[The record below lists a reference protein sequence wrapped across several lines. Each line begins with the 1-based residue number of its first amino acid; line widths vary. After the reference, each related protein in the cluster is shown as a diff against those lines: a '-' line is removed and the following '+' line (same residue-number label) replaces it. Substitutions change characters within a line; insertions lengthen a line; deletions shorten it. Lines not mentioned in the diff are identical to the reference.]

1 MNITPK
7 DLLDAGVHFGHQLR
21 RWNPKSKPYVYDNRN
36 GISIIDLEKTHA
48 LLEKAYAK
56 VEEVIASG
64 KDILF
69 IGTKK
74 QAQEIVREAATAS
87 NMPFCVNR
95 WMGGGL
101 TNFTTIKSSLAK
113 YRKFL
118 KMDQEGELEKLPG
131 KEEAAIRRQM
141 SRMNRNFEGMLGV
154 AELPAAV
161 FIIDTKNEE
170 IAVTEAKRLGIPV
183 IGLVD
188 TNSDP
193 TMLDYPIPGNDDAVK
208 SIRIIVDTIL
218 EAAQSGLSQREAK
231 KVQKSAGPIKRD
243 QVFEQQEDIEV
254 TLPAGYGEEDED
266 SAEEA
271 PVAQAPAAEAPASE
285 EPAVE
290 PAPEEPAKEE
300 AAVEEAP
307 VEEAPAEE
315 SAPEPEA
322 AAVEEAP
329 AAEEEAPVEEAAP
342 EPEAAPEATEES
354 EEESK

>member
-1 MNITPK
+1 MNTTPK

-36 GISIIDLEKTHA
+36 GISIIDLEKTHK
-48 LLEKAYAK
+48 LLEKAYTK
-56 VEEVIASG
+56 IEEVVSSG

-74 QAQEIVREAATAS
+74 QAQEIIREAATS
-87 NMPFCVNR
+87 CQMPFCVNR

-118 KMDQEGELEKLPG
+118 KMDQDGELEKLPG

-141 SRMNRNFEGMLGV
+141 SRMNRNFEGMLEV
-154 AELPAAV
+154 NDLPAAV
-161 FIIDTKNEE
+161 FVVDTKNEE
-170 IAVTEAKRLGIPV
+170 IAVSEANRLGIPV

-193 TMLDYPIPGNDDAVK
+193 TVLDYPIPGNDDAVK
-208 SIRIIVDTIL
+208 SIRIIVETIL

-231 KVQKSAGPIKRD
+231 RVQKSAGPIKRE

-254 TLPAGYGEEDED
+254 TLPAGYGEDED
-266 SAEEA
+266 ASTPAIVSPAVEA
-271 PVAQAPAAEAPASE
+271 VANEAPAT
-285 EPAVE
+285 
-290 PAPEEPAKEE
+290 
-300 AAVEEAP
+300 EAP
-307 VEEAPAEE
+307 SVEASAPDAPANEE
-315 SAPEPEA
+315 SVADDST
-322 AAVEEAP
+322 VESD
-329 AAEEEAPVEEAAP
+329 
-342 EPEAAPEATEES
+342 ATEEK
-354 EEESK
+354 E

>member
-48 LLEKAYAK
+48 LLEKAYTK

-118 KMDQEGELEKLPG
+118 KMDEEGELEKLPG

-208 SIRIIVDTIL
+208 SIRIIVDSIV

-271 PVAQAPAAEAPASE
+271 PVAQAPAAEAPA
-285 EPAVE
+285 A
-290 PAPEEPAKEE
+290 EEPAKEE
-300 AAVEEAP
+300 AAIEEEPAAESASEP
-307 VEEAPAEE
+307 EAATAEEEPAAEEAPAEE
-315 SAPEPEA
+315 
-322 AAVEEAP
+322 
-329 AAEEEAPVEEAAP
+329 AAP
-342 EPEAAPEATEES
+342 EPEATEES

>member
-36 GISIIDLEKTHA
+36 GISIIDLEKTYA

-64 KDILF
+64 RDILF

-141 SRMNRNFEGMLGV
+141 SRMNRNFEGMLSV
-154 AELPAAV
+154 DELPAAV

-208 SIRIIVDTIL
+208 SIRIIVETIL

-266 SAEEA
+266 SDEEV
-271 PVAQAPAAEAPASE
+271 PVSE
-285 EPAVE
+285 TP
-290 PAPEEPAKEE
+290 P
-300 AAVEEAP
+300 P
-307 VEEAPAEE
+307 V
-315 SAPEPEA
+315 S
-322 AAVEEAP
+322 EAP
-329 AAEEEAPVEEAAP
+329 AAEEPTLEESEAEEPAVEAAPVEKSAP
-342 EPEAAPEATEES
+342 ESIAAV
-354 EEESK
+354 EEEPDKEDAPAEDATK

>member
-1 MNITPK
+1 MNTTPK

-36 GISIIDLEKTHA
+36 GISIIDLEKTHK
-48 LLEKAYAK
+48 LLEKAYSK
-56 VEEVIASG
+56 IEEVVSSG

-74 QAQEIVREAATAS
+74 QAQEIMREAATS
-87 NMPFCVNR
+87 CQMPFCVNR

-118 KMDQEGELEKLPG
+118 KMDQDGELEKLPG

-141 SRMNRNFEGMLGV
+141 SRMNRNFEGMLEV
-154 AELPAAV
+154 NDLPAAV
-161 FIIDTKNEE
+161 FVVDTKNEE
-170 IAVTEAKRLGIPV
+170 IAVSEANRLGIPV

-193 TMLDYPIPGNDDAVK
+193 TVLDYPIPGNDDAVK
-208 SIRIIVDTIL
+208 SIRIIVETIL

-231 KVQKSAGPIKRD
+231 RVQKSAGPIKRE

-254 TLPAGYGEEDED
+254 TLPAGYGEDED
-266 SAEEA
+266 ASTPAIVSPAVEA
-271 PVAQAPAAEAPASE
+271 VANEAPAT
-285 EPAVE
+285 
-290 PAPEEPAKEE
+290 
-300 AAVEEAP
+300 EAP
-307 VEEAPAEE
+307 SVEASAPDAPANEE
-315 SAPEPEA
+315 SVADDST
-322 AAVEEAP
+322 VESD
-329 AAEEEAPVEEAAP
+329 
-342 EPEAAPEATEES
+342 ATEEK
-354 EEESK
+354 E

>member
-1 MNITPK
+1 MNTTPK

-36 GISIIDLEKTHA
+36 GISIIDLEKTHK

-56 VEEVIASG
+56 VEEVVSSG
-64 KDILF
+64 KDVLF

-74 QAQEIVREAATAS
+74 QAQEIMREAATS
-87 NMPFCVNR
+87 CQMPFCVNR

-141 SRMNRNFEGMLGV
+141 SRMNRNFEGMLEV
-154 AELPAAV
+154 NELPAAV
-161 FIIDTKNEE
+161 FVVDTKNEE
-170 IAVTEAKRLGIPV
+170 IAVAEAKRLGISV

-193 TMLDYPIPGNDDAVK
+193 TILDYPIPGNDDAVK
-208 SIRIIVDTIL
+208 SIRIIVETIL

-231 KVQKSAGPIKRD
+231 RVQKSVGPIKRE

-254 TLPAGYGEEDED
+254 TLPAGYGEEEAAPA
-266 SAEEA
+266 STEEVVAEA
-271 PVAQAPAAEAPASE
+271 APAAEAPAEAPAIEEASASE
-285 EPAVE
+285 ASEASE
-290 PAPEEPAKEE
+290 APEAE
-300 AAVEEAP
+300 AAP
-307 VEEAPAEE
+307 VESEA
-315 SAPEPEA
+315 
-322 AAVEEAP
+322 
-329 AAEEEAPVEEAAP
+329 
-342 EPEAAPEATEES
+342 S
-354 EEESK
+354 EEKN

>member
-1 MNITPK
+1 MNTTPK

-36 GISIIDLEKTHA
+36 GISIIDLEKTHK
-48 LLEKAYAK
+48 LLENAYSK
-56 VEEVIASG
+56 IEEVVSSG

-74 QAQEIVREAATAS
+74 QAQDIMREAATS
-87 NMPFCVNR
+87 CQMPFCVNR

-118 KMDQEGELEKLPG
+118 KMDQDGELEKLPG

-141 SRMNRNFEGMLGV
+141 SRMNRNFEGMLEV
-154 AELPAAV
+154 NDLPAAIFV
-161 FIIDTKNEE
+161 VDTKNEE
-170 IAVTEAKRLGIPV
+170 IAVSEANRLGIPV

-193 TMLDYPIPGNDDAVK
+193 TVLDYPIPGNDDAVK
-208 SIRIIVDTIL
+208 SIRIIVETIL

-231 KVQKSAGPIKRD
+231 RVQKSAGPIKRE

-254 TLPAGYGEEDED
+254 TLPAGYGEDED
-266 SAEEA
+266 AHTPAVESPAVEA
-271 PVAQAPAAEAPASE
+271 AATEAPASE
-285 EPAVE
+285 
-290 PAPEEPAKEE
+290 AP
-300 AAVEEAP
+300 AAVEAAAP
-307 VEEAPAEE
+307 KASASEEPVADDAPAE
-315 SAPEPEA
+315 SDAI
-322 AAVEEAP
+322 EEK
-329 AAEEEAPVEEAAP
+329 E
-342 EPEAAPEATEES
+342 
-354 EEESK
+354 

>member
-1 MNITPK
+1 MNTTPK

-48 LLEKAYAK
+48 LLEKAYTK
-56 VEEVIASG
+56 VEDTIASG

-74 QAQEIVREAATAS
+74 QAQDIVREAATDCQ
-87 NMPFCVNR
+87 MPFCVNR

-141 SRMNRNFEGMLGV
+141 SRMNRNFEGMLAV
-154 AELPAAV
+154 NELPAAV
-161 FIIDTKNEE
+161 FVVDTKNEE
-170 IAVTEAKRLGIPV
+170 IAVAEANRLGIPV

-193 TMLDYPIPGNDDAVK
+193 TLLEYPIPGNDDAVK
-208 SIRIIVDTIL
+208 SIRIIVETIL
-218 EAAQSGLSQREAK
+218 EAAQNGLAHREAK
-231 KVQKSAGPIKRD
+231 RVQKSAGPIIRE
-243 QVFEQQEDIEV
+243 QVFEQQEDVEV
-254 TLPAGYGEEDED
+254 TLPAGYGEDE
-266 SAEEA
+266 AAGAPKKEA
-271 PVAQAPAAEAPASE
+271 APEGTLEATAAKEGSKAAEAPAE
-285 EPAVE
+285 AAEPAE
-290 PAPEEPAKEE
+290 KTENAP
-300 AAVEEAP
+300 
-307 VEEAPAEE
+307 
-315 SAPEPEA
+315 S
-322 AAVEEAP
+322 
-329 AAEEEAPVEEAAP
+329 
-342 EPEAAPEATEES
+342 S
-354 EEESK
+354 EESK

>member
-1 MNITPK
+1 MNTTPK

-36 GISIIDLEKTHA
+36 GISIIDLEKTHK
-48 LLEKAYAK
+48 LLEKAYTK
-56 VEEVIASG
+56 IEEVVSSG

-74 QAQEIVREAATAS
+74 QAQEIMREAANS
-87 NMPFCVNR
+87 CQMPFCVNR

-118 KMDQEGELEKLPG
+118 KMDQDGELEKLPG

-141 SRMNRNFEGMLGV
+141 SRMNRNFEGMLEV
-154 AELPAAV
+154 NDLPAAV
-161 FIIDTKNEE
+161 FVVDTKNEE
-170 IAVTEAKRLGIPV
+170 IAVSEANRLGIPV

-193 TMLDYPIPGNDDAVK
+193 TVLDYPIPGNDDAVK
-208 SIRIIVDTIL
+208 SIRIIVETIL

-231 KVQKSAGPIKRD
+231 RVQKSAGPIKRE

-254 TLPAGYGEEDED
+254 TLPAGYGGDED
-266 SAEEA
+266 APTPAVDSPAIEA
-271 PVAQAPAAEAPASE
+271 VATEAPATEAPSVDAPAPDATANE
-285 EPAVE
+285 EPVADD
-290 PAPEEPAKEE
+290 
-300 AAVEEAP
+300 AP
-307 VEEAPAEE
+307 VESDVIEE
-315 SAPEPEA
+315 
-322 AAVEEAP
+322 
-329 AAEEEAPVEEAAP
+329 
-342 EPEAAPEATEES
+342 
-354 EEESK
+354 KK

>member
-1 MNITPK
+1 MNTTPK

-36 GISIIDLEKTHA
+36 GISIIDLEKTHK

-56 VEEVIASG
+56 IEEVVSSG
-64 KDILF
+64 KDVLF

-74 QAQEIVREAATAS
+74 QAQEIMREAATS
-87 NMPFCVNR
+87 CQMPFCVNR

-118 KMDQEGELEKLPG
+118 KMDQDGELEKLPG

-141 SRMNRNFEGMLGV
+141 SRMNRNFEGMLEV
-154 AELPAAV
+154 DDLPAAV
-161 FIIDTKNEE
+161 FVVDTKNEE
-170 IAVTEAKRLGIPV
+170 IAVSEANRLGIPV

-193 TMLDYPIPGNDDAVK
+193 TVIDYPIPGNDDAVK
-208 SIRIIVDTIL
+208 SIRIIVETIL

-231 KVQKSAGPIKRD
+231 RVQKSAGPIKRE

-254 TLPAGYGEEDED
+254 TLPAGYGEDEGV
-266 SAEEA
+266 SFPAVESPVVEVTAPEA
-271 PVAQAPAAEAPASE
+271 PATEAPATEAPATEAPAA
-285 EPAVE
+285 V
-290 PAPEEPAKEE
+290 E
-300 AAVEEAP
+300 AAVP
-307 VEEAPAEE
+307 
-315 SAPEPEA
+315 
-322 AAVEEAP
+322 EAP
-329 AAEEEAPVEEAAP
+329 AAEDASVESEG
-342 EPEAAPEATEES
+342 TEEK
-354 EEESK
+354 E